1 MKIACEPQIQHGER
15 RDRYRPTEDGT
26 SFAKVEELPVEKFS
40 KLAFETTLGTDD
52 CLVIGWNAEQA
63 NTIGS
68 VFFAVEADNRP
79 RQRCSSSVPSR
90 TDDRPPA
97 TCRSS
102 WDRTDVRMVVSRLGT
117 GASQPPTLLPREI
130 KEPNRSTGTAPAGPA
145 RSAG

>member
-1 MKIACEPQIQHGER
+1 MLEGGSVKIACEPQIQHGER

-79 RQRCSSSVPSR
+79 RQRVLVIR
-90 TDDRPPA
+90 A
-97 TCRSS
+97 KQNGRS
-102 WDRTDVRMVVSRLGT
+102 
-117 GASQPPTLLPREI
+117 PTSDLPVI
-130 KEPNRSTGTAPAGPA
+130 VGPY
-145 RSAG
+145 RR